1 MIDLILIL
9 LTIFF
14 LVIAMYQADK
24 NKNKSKKS
32 IPYKLSK
39 MIANILNFVTFLDTQ
54 EVNNIIDDIENEN
67 NNKKD
72 YIKKWLWDE
81 PQNPVYRGWG
91 FSMPK

>member
-9 LTIFF
+9 VIIFF
-14 LVIAMYQADK
+14 LVIAMYQAD
-24 NKNKSKKS
+24 KNKSKKS

-67 NNKKD
+67 NN
-72 YIKKWLWDE
+72 IKK
-81 PQNPVYRGWG
+81 
-91 FSMPK
+91 

>member
-1 MIDLILIL
+1 MVDLILIL
-9 LTIFF
+9 VTIFF

-54 EVNNIIDDIENEN
+54 EVNNIIDDIENDKE
-67 NNKKD
+67 KD

-81 PQNPVYRGWG
+81 PQNPAYGFWG
-91 FSMPK
+91 FFLC

>member
-1 MIDLILIL
+1 MIYLILIL

-39 MIANILNFVTFLDTQ
+39 ISANILNFVTFLDTQ

-67 NNKKD
+67 DKGED
-72 YIKKWLWDE
+72 
-81 PQNPVYRGWG
+81 
-91 FSMPK
+91 

>member
-1 MIDLILIL
+1 MVDLILIL
-9 LTIFF
+9 VTIFF

-39 MIANILNFVTFLDTQ
+39 MIANILTFITFWDTQ

-67 NNKKD
+67 NLDKD
-72 YIKKWLWDE
+72 
-81 PQNPVYRGWG
+81 
-91 FSMPK
+91 

>member
-24 NKNKSKKS
+24 NKNKRKKS

-54 EVNNIIDDIENEN
+54 EVNNIINDIENEN
-67 NNKKD
+67 DKEKD
-72 YIKKWLWDE
+72 
-81 PQNPVYRGWG
+81 
-91 FSMPK
+91 